1 MAYPR
6 SAAFTWRR
14 RFVDER
20 EACPTQATMKAH
32 PSPLHFVL
40 YPALQR
46 RWRSLIAPLQQRYV
60 SVLARSDNAAAQ
72 LFDRHSANAAA
83 QLADA
88 QSEREAT
95 APQSVGRRRAS
106 SRSVRTRSNCSAVR
120 SVERRASSRSVRT
133 RGNCYAV
140 SRDAR
145 KCLVLRTQ
153 QCCKDCP
160 RPTDVDELFWGLCLL
175 G

>member
-60 SVLARSDNAAAQ
+60 SVLARSANAAAQ

-88 QSEREAT
+88 QAECKECAHAQSEREAT
-95 APQSVGRRRAS
+95 AMQSA
-106 SRSVRTRSNCSAVR
+106 
-120 SVERRASSRSVRT
+120 
-133 RGNCYAV
+133 
-140 SRDAR
+140 
-145 KCLVLRTQ
+145 
-153 QCCKDCP
+153 
-160 RPTDVDELFWGLCLL
+160 
-175 G
+175 

>member
-40 YPALQR
+40 YPALRR

-60 SVLARSDNAAAQ
+60 SVLARS
-72 LFDRHSANAAA
+72 ANAAA
-83 QLADA
+83 QLAYA
-88 QSEREAT
+88 QAECEAT
-95 APQSVGRRRAS
+95 AMQSAEMQGSVSCCALS
-106 SRSVRTRSNCSAVR
+106 SAARTAL
-120 SVERRASSRSVRT
+120 A
-133 RGNCYAV
+133 
-140 SRDAR
+140 
-145 KCLVLRTQ
+145 LRMLMSFFGAY
-153 QCCKDCP
+153 
-160 RPTDVDELFWGLCLL
+160 VYWA
-175 G
+175 